1 MFGIGTSELFLI
13 FLIVFLLFGAKSL
26 PEIAKSIGKA
36 VHLFKK
42 GINEVEDEV
51 TLSSDNQ
58 KTPAKKDS

>member
-42 GINEVEDEV
+42 GINEVEDEF

-58 KTPAKKDS
+58 KTPVKKDS